1 MKCFL
6 NKTNLSLFVSW
17 LSQVFCYSDRKLI
30 NNGLPSS
37 RNSWIN
43 PESFLLGSLTSYH
56 FSLLLQ
62 EDLRV
67 TDGQGLSVPCP
78 VQSAV
83 PPSTPTFLS
92 TSDLTDP
99 YSWGH
104 VYISDI
110 LNFQKV
116 TSCSHPC
123 LHLYKGICRHHSLPQ
138 DTHRCSKSVSL
149 WNPKAAPAPG
159 SWSQLLPPS
168 FPPAQPLLESQ
179 RYITNHPCIFSP
191 HSTLCNL
198 NEVLSALRWQQQKQF
213 PLVANLQGTQCCAGQ
228 PKDTQEEE

>member
-1 MKCFL
+1 MVKDWVFPAL
-6 NKTNLSLFVSW
+6 SNLLSLPPPQPFYPPVIWLIHTLEDMFISQISWTSRKWPLVPTLVSIYTKGSVATIPFPRT
-17 LSQVFCYSDRKLI
+17 LTVA
-30 NNGLPSS
+30 PS
-37 RNSWIN
+37 
-43 PESFLLGSLTSYH
+43 L
-56 FSLLLQ
+56 
-62 EDLRV
+62 
-67 TDGQGLSVPCP
+67 
-78 VQSAV
+78 
-83 PPSTPTFLS
+83 
-92 TSDLTDP
+92 
-99 YSWGH
+99 
-104 VYISDI
+104 
-110 LNFQKV
+110 
-116 TSCSHPC
+116 
-123 LHLYKGICRHHSLPQ
+123 
-138 DTHRCSKSVSL
+138 SL